1 MTTRKLMISY
11 KTFVKEFMK
20 QISKDG
26 TNSMYTY
33 EVLIKLMN

>member
-26 TNSMYTY
+26 TNMFGDF
-33 EVLIKLMN
+33 